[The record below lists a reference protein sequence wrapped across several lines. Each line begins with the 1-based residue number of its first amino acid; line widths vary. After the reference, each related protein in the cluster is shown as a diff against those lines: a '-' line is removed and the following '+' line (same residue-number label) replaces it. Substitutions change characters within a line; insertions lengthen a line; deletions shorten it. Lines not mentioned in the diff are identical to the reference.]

1 MSILQPPAMKTN
13 AVATD
18 KKPHLVRRLYDWVLH
33 WAHTPYGTPA
43 LSVLAVAES
52 SFFPI
57 PPDPL
62 LMALAMSRP
71 ERSLS
76 YALVCALS
84 SVFGGALGYLI
95 GWQLWSMMSD
105 FFFTHVPGF
114 THEVFNLV
122 AQKYNENAFL
132 AVFTAA
138 FTPIP
143 YKVFTIAGGVFQI
156 NFLEF
161 MVASIIGRSM
171 RFFLVAG
178 LIWKFGA
185 GIKATIDRY
194 FDWFAV
200 GFTVLLILGFIVI
213 KYAL

>member
-1 MSILQPPAMKTN
+1 MGFSGTATKPASRIE
-13 AVATD
+13 D
-18 KKPHLVRRLYDWVLH
+18 KKPHFIRRLYDWVLH

-71 ERSLS
+71 ERSLW
-76 YALVCALS
+76 YAFVCSAC
-84 SVFGGALGYLI
+84 SVIGGAIGYLI
-95 GWQLWSMMSD
+95 GWQFWNLASS
-105 FFFTHVPGF
+105 FFFAHVPGF
-114 THEVFNLV
+114 THEVFDLV
-122 AQKYNENAFL
+122 GQKYNENAFL
-132 AVFTAA
+132 AIFTAA

-143 YKVFTIAGGVFQI
+143 YKVFTIAAGVFQI
-156 NFLEF
+156 NFGEF
-161 MVASIIGRSM
+161 VLGSIIGRSM

-185 GIKATIDRY
+185 SIKATIDKY
-194 FDWFAV
+194 FDWMAL
-200 GFTVLLILGFIVI
+200 GFTVLLILGFVVI

>member
-1 MSILQPPAMKTN
+1 MNISEPATEKTPPSKRE
-13 AVATD
+13 
-18 KKPHLVRRLYDWVLH
+18 KPHAIRRLYNWVLH

-43 LSVLAVAES
+43 LAILATAES

-71 ERSLS
+71 ERSLW
-76 YALVCALS
+76 YAFVCS
-84 SVFGGALGYLI
+84 SCSVLGGAIGYLI
-95 GWQLWSMMSD
+95 GWQLWSAVNS
-105 FFFTHVPGF
+105 FFFNNVPGF
-114 THEVFNLV
+114 THEVFDLV
-122 AQKYNENAFL
+122 SQKYNENAFL
-132 AVFTAA
+132 AIFTAA

-156 NFLEF
+156 HFLVF
-161 MVASIIGRSM
+161 IMASAIGRSM

-185 GIKATIDRY
+185 GIKNFIERY
-194 FDWFAV
+194 FDWAAI
-200 GFTVLLILGFIVI
+200 GFVVLLIIGFAVI
-213 KYAL
+213 KYVL

>member
-1 MSILQPPAMKTN
+1 MGILETATAKTPKTEN
-13 AVATD
+13 NR
-18 KKPHLVRRLYDWVLH
+18 PHIIRRLYDWVLH

-43 LSVLAVAES
+43 LATLAVAES

-62 LMALAMSRP
+62 LMALAISRP
-71 ERSLS
+71 ERSLW
-76 YALVCALS
+76 YACVCSACS
-84 SVFGGALGYLI
+84 ACGGAIGYLI
-95 GWQLWSMMSD
+95 GWQLWNLVSD
-105 FFFTHVPGF
+105 FFFAHVPGF
-114 THEVFNLV
+114 THEVFNIV

-156 NFLEF
+156 SFIAF
-161 MVASIIGRSM
+161 MAASLVGRSM

-178 LIWKFGA
+178 MIWKFGA
-185 GIKATIDRY
+185 GIKSFIERY
-194 FDWFAV
+194 FDWAAL
-200 GFTVLLILGFIVI
+200 GFVVLLVLGFVVI
-213 KYAL
+213 KYVL

>member
-1 MSILQPPAMKTN
+1 MSLPDL
-13 AVATD
+13 ATEQSSNPRV
-18 KKPHLVRRLYDWVLH
+18 KQPHLIRRLYDWVLH

-43 LSVLAVAES
+43 LATLAMAES

-71 ERSLS
+71 ERSMW
-76 YALVCALS
+76 YALVCSAC
-84 SVFGGALGYLI
+84 SVVGGMLGYLI
-95 GWQLWSMMSD
+95 GWQLWHLVSD

-122 AQKYNENAFL
+122 AQKYNDNAFL

-156 NFLEF
+156 NFIEF
-161 MVASIIGRSM
+161 LAASMVGRSM

-178 LIWKFGA
+178 LIRVFGA
-185 GIKATIDRY
+185 AIKEKIDRY
-194 FDWFAV
+194 FDWFAL

>member
-1 MSILQPPAMKTN
+1 MNMTDT
-13 AVATD
+13 ATRTTAKPEH
-18 KKPHLVRRLYDWVLH
+18 KKPHLIRRLYDWVLH
-33 WAHTPYGTPA
+33 WAHTRYGAPA
-43 LSVLAVAES
+43 LALLATAES

-71 ERSLS
+71 ERSLW
-76 YALVCALS
+76 YAFVCATS
-84 SVFGGALGYLI
+84 SAIGGAIGYLI
-95 GWQLWSMMSD
+95 GWQLWAAVSS
-105 FFFTHVPGF
+105 FFFSHVPGF

-122 AQKYNENAFL
+122 AEKYNENAFL

-161 MVASIIGRSM
+161 MLASLVGRSM

-185 GIKATIDRY
+185 SIKATIDKY
-194 FDWFAV
+194 FDWMAL
-200 GFTVLLILGFIVI
+200 GFTVLLLLGFVVI

>member
-1 MSILQPPAMKTN
+1 MKW
-13 AVATD
+13 
-18 KKPHLVRRLYDWVLH
+18 VRKLYDWVLH

-43 LSVLAVAES
+43 LGGLAAAES

-62 LMALAMSRP
+62 LMALAISRP
-71 ERSLS
+71 NRSLW
-76 YALVCALS
+76 YALVCAAG
-84 SVFGGALGYLI
+84 SVLGGAIGYLI
-95 GWQLWSMMSD
+95 GWQLWSVIAD
-105 FFFTHVPGF
+105 FFFNHVPGF
-114 THEVFNLV
+114 THEAFDFV
-122 AQKYNENAFL
+122 ALKYNENAFL

-161 MVASIIGRSM
+161 MIASAIGRSM

-178 LIWKFGA
+178 LIWKFGE
-185 GIKATIDRY
+185 GIKGFIDKY
-194 FDWFAV
+194 FDWLALA
-200 GFTVLLILGFIVI
+200 FTVLLIGGFAVI
-213 KYAL
+213 KYVL

>member
-1 MSILQPPAMKTN
+1 MGISSTATRKPVKTEN
-13 AVATD
+13 
-18 KKPHLVRRLYDWVLH
+18 KKPHLIRRLYDWVLH

-43 LSVLAVAES
+43 LSLLATAES

-71 ERSLS
+71 ERSLF
-76 YALVCALS
+76 YAFVCSLS
-84 SVFGGALGYLI
+84 SIIGGAIGYLI
-95 GWQLWSMMSD
+95 GWQLWSVISD
-105 FFFTHVPGF
+105 FFFSHVPGF

-122 AQKYNENAFL
+122 AQKYNDNAFL

-161 MVASIIGRSM
+161 MLASVVGRSM

-185 GIKATIDRY
+185 SIKATIDKY
-194 FDWFAV
+194 FDWVAV
-200 GFTVLLILGFIVI
+200 GFTALLVLGFAVI

>member
-1 MSILQPPAMKTN
+1 MGLSNSATTQASPAQE
-13 AVATD
+13 
-18 KKPHLVRRLYDWVLH
+18 KKPHLIRRLYNWVLH

-43 LSVLAVAES
+43 LAALSAAES

-71 ERSLS
+71 ERSLW
-76 YALVCALS
+76 YAFVCSAS
-84 SVFGGALGYLI
+84 SVVGGMLGYLI
-95 GWQLWSMMSD
+95 GWQMWHLVSE
-105 FFFTHVPGF
+105 FFFANIPGF
-114 THEVFNLV
+114 THDIFDLV
-122 AQKYNENAFL
+122 AQKYNDNAFL

-143 YKVFTIAGGVFQI
+143 YKVFTIAGGVFEI
-156 NFLEF
+156 SFVEF
-161 MVASIIGRSM
+161 VAASVAGRSM

-178 LIWKFGA
+178 LIRVLGA
-185 GIKATIDRY
+185 AIKEKIDRY
-194 FDWFAV
+194 FDWFAL
-200 GFTVLLILGFIVI
+200 GFTALLVLGFMVI

>member
-1 MSILQPPAMKTN
+1 MDISGTTTRKTAKAEN
-13 AVATD
+13 
-18 KKPHLVRRLYDWVLH
+18 KKPHVIRRLYDWVLH
-33 WAHTPYGTPA
+33 WAHTPYGAPA
-43 LSVLAVAES
+43 LALLATAES

-71 ERSLS
+71 ERSIR
-76 YALVCALS
+76 YAFVCSVS
-84 SVFGGALGYLI
+84 SVVGGVIGYLI
-95 GWQLWSMMSD
+95 GWQLWNVVSE
-105 FFFTHVPGF
+105 FFFAHVPGF

-156 NFLEF
+156 NFGEF
-161 MVASIIGRSM
+161 MLASVVGRSM

-185 GIKATIDRY
+185 SIKATIDKY
-194 FDWFAV
+194 FDWMAL
-200 GFTVLLILGFIVI
+200 GFTALLILGFVVI

>member
-1 MSILQPPAMKTN
+1 MKWIR
-13 AVATD
+13 
-18 KKPHLVRRLYDWVLH
+18 KLYDWVLH

-43 LSVLAVAES
+43 LGGLAVAES

-62 LMALAMSRP
+62 LMALAISRP
-71 ERSLS
+71 QRSLW
-76 YALVCALS
+76 YALVCAAS
-84 SVFGGALGYLI
+84 SVAGGAIGYLI
-95 GWQLWSMMSD
+95 GWQLWNVIAD
-105 FFFTHVPGF
+105 FFFNHVPGF
-114 THEVFNLV
+114 THQAFDFV
-122 AQKYNENAFL
+122 ALKYNENAFL

-161 MVASIIGRSM
+161 MVASAIGRSM

-178 LIWKFGA
+178 MIWKFGE
-185 GIKATIDRY
+185 GIKGFIDKY
-194 FDWFAV
+194 FDWLAIA
-200 GFTVLLILGFIVI
+200 FTVLLVGGFAVI
-213 KYAL
+213 KYVL

>member
-1 MSILQPPAMKTN
+1 MGISSTATHKTVQSEN
-13 AVATD
+13 
-18 KKPHLVRRLYDWVLH
+18 KKPHLIRRLYDWVLH

-43 LSVLAVAES
+43 LGFLAGAES

-71 ERSLS
+71 ERSIL
-76 YALVCALS
+76 YAFVCSAC
-84 SVFGGALGYLI
+84 SVVGGALGYLI
-95 GWQLWSMMSD
+95 GMELWSGVSE
-105 FFFTHVPGF
+105 FFFNNVPGF
-114 THEVFNLV
+114 THEVFNIV

-161 MVASIIGRSM
+161 MIASFVGRSL

-185 GIKATIDRY
+185 SIKATIDKY
-194 FDWFAV
+194 FDWVAL
-200 GFTVLLILGFIVI
+200 GFTALLILGFVVI
-213 KYAL
+213 KYAM

>member
-1 MSILQPPAMKTN
+1 MGISST
-13 AVATD
+13 ATRKPVKKEI
-18 KKPHLVRRLYDWVLH
+18 KKPHLIRRLYDWVLH

-43 LSVLAVAES
+43 LALLATAES

-71 ERSLS
+71 DRSLF
-76 YALVCALS
+76 YALVCSLS
-84 SVFGGALGYLI
+84 SVIGGAIGYLI
-95 GWQLWSMMSD
+95 GWQLWSVISD

-143 YKVFTIAGGVFQI
+143 YKVFTIAAGVFQI
-156 NFLEF
+156 SFLEF
-161 MVASIIGRSM
+161 MIASVVGRSM

-185 GIKATIDRY
+185 SIKATIDKY
-194 FDWFAV
+194 FDWVAI
-200 GFTVLLILGFIVI
+200 GFTVLLILGFVVI

>member
-1 MSILQPPAMKTN
+1 MKW
-13 AVATD
+13 
-18 KKPHLVRRLYDWVLH
+18 VRKLYDWVLH

-43 LSVLAVAES
+43 LGGLAAAES

-62 LMALAMSRP
+62 LMALAISRP
-71 ERSLS
+71 NRSLW
-76 YALVCALS
+76 YALVCAAS
-84 SVFGGALGYLI
+84 SVLGGAIGYLI
-95 GWQLWSMMSD
+95 GWQLWSVIAD
-105 FFFTHVPGF
+105 FFFNHVPGF
-114 THEVFNLV
+114 THEAFDFV
-122 AQKYNENAFL
+122 ALKYNENAFW

-161 MVASIIGRSM
+161 MIASAIGRSM

-178 LIWKFGA
+178 MIWKFGE
-185 GIKATIDRY
+185 GIKGFIDKY
-194 FDWFAV
+194 FDWLALA
-200 GFTVLLILGFIVI
+200 FTVLLIGGFAVI
-213 KYAL
+213 KYVL

>member
-1 MSILQPPAMKTN
+1 MGISGTATRTAPKTEP
-13 AVATD
+13 
-18 KKPHLVRRLYDWVLH
+18 KKPHLIRRLYDWVLH

-43 LSVLAVAES
+43 LSVLATAES

-71 ERSLS
+71 ERSMW
-76 YALVCALS
+76 YAFVCAAS
-84 SVFGGALGYLI
+84 SVIGGAIGYLI
-95 GWQLWSMMSD
+95 GWQLWNVIGD

-114 THEVFNLV
+114 THEVFDIV
-122 AQKYNENAFL
+122 ALKYNENAFL

-156 NFLEF
+156 NFFEF
-161 MVASIIGRSM
+161 MLASIVGRSM

-185 GIKATIDRY
+185 SIKAAIDKY
-194 FDWFAV
+194 FDWVAL
-200 GFTVLLILGFIVI
+200 GFTVLLILGFVVV
-213 KYAL
+213 KYAM

>member
-1 MSILQPPAMKTN
+1 MGIIGTTTQK
-13 AVATD
+13 ATTTEN
-18 KKPHLVRRLYDWVLH
+18 KKPHVIRRLYDWVLH
-33 WAHTPYGTPA
+33 WAHTPYGFPA
-43 LSVLAVAES
+43 LALLAIAES

-71 ERSLS
+71 ERSLR
-76 YALVCALS
+76 YAFVCSIS
-84 SVFGGALGYLI
+84 SVFGGAIGYLI
-95 GWQLWSMMSD
+95 GWQLWNGVSE
-105 FFFTHVPGF
+105 FFFAHVPGF

-161 MVASIIGRSM
+161 MIASVVGRSM
-171 RFFLVAG
+171 RFFFVAG

-185 GIKATIDRY
+185 SIKTVIDKY
-194 FDWFAV
+194 FDWMAL
-200 GFTVLLILGFIVI
+200 GFTALLILGFVVI

>member
-1 MSILQPPAMKTN
+1 MPSSSTVSTSTSQ
-13 AVATD
+13 
-18 KKPHLVRRLYDWVLH
+18 KKPHIIRRMYDWVLH

-43 LSVLAVAES
+43 LAGLSLAES

-71 ERSLS
+71 ERSLW
-76 YALVCALS
+76 YAAVCSAC
-84 SVFGGALGYLI
+84 SVIGGMLGYLI
-95 GWQLWSMMSD
+95 GWQLWHLVSD
-105 FFFTHVPGF
+105 FFFANIPGF

-122 AQKYNENAFL
+122 AQKYNDNAFL
-132 AVFTAA
+132 AIFTAA

-143 YKVFTIAGGVFQI
+143 YKVFTIAGGVFTI
-156 NFLEF
+156 NFAEF
-161 MVASIIGRSM
+161 VAASIVGRSM

-178 LIWKFGA
+178 LIRVFGA
-185 GIKATIDRY
+185 AIKEKIDRY
-194 FDWFAV
+194 FDWFAL
-200 GFTVLLILGFIVI
+200 GFTVLLILGFVVI

>member
-1 MSILQPPAMKTN
+1 MDNSETVTTKKIN
-13 AVATD
+13 AEN
-18 KKPHLVRRLYDWVLH
+18 KKPHLLRRLYDWVLH

-43 LSVLAVAES
+43 LAALATAES
-52 SFFPI
+52 SFFPV

-62 LMALAMSRP
+62 LMALAISRP
-71 ERSLS
+71 ERSMW
-76 YALVCALS
+76 YAFVCSACS
-84 SVFGGALGYLI
+84 FIGGVIGYLI
-95 GWQLWSMMSD
+95 GWQLWNWVSD
-105 FFFTHVPGF
+105 FFFNHVPGF

-156 NFLEF
+156 SFLAF
-161 MVASIIGRSM
+161 VIASMVGRSM

-185 GIKATIDRY
+185 SIKATIEKY
-194 FDWFAV
+194 FDWAAL
-200 GFTVLLILGFIVI
+200 GFGVLLVLGFVLI
-213 KYAL
+213 KYVL

>member
-1 MSILQPPAMKTN
+1 MGISSTTAHKKVQTEN
-13 AVATD
+13 
-18 KKPHLVRRLYDWVLH
+18 KKPHLIRRLYDWVLH

-43 LSVLAVAES
+43 LGVLATAES

-71 ERSLS
+71 DRSIW
-76 YALVCALS
+76 YAFVCSAC
-84 SVFGGALGYLI
+84 SVIGGAIGSLI
-95 GWQLWSMMSD
+95 GLQLWNGISG
-105 FFFTHVPGF
+105 FFFANVPGF
-114 THEVFNLV
+114 TPEVFNLV

-161 MVASIIGRSM
+161 MVASIVGRSM

-185 GIKATIDRY
+185 SIKATIDKY
-194 FDWFAV
+194 FDWVAL
-200 GFTVLLILGFIVI
+200 GFTVLLILGFVVI
-213 KYAL
+213 KYAM

>member
-1 MSILQPPAMKTN
+1 MSLPD
-13 AVATD
+13 VATEQSSNPQVR
-18 KKPHLVRRLYDWVLH
+18 KPHLIRRLYDWVLH

-43 LSVLAVAES
+43 LATLAMAES
-52 SFFPI
+52 SLFPV

-71 ERSLS
+71 EHSMR
-76 YALVCALS
+76 YALVCSAC
-84 SVFGGALGYLI
+84 SVVGGVLGYLI
-95 GWQLWSMMSD
+95 GWQLWHLVSD
-105 FFFTHVPGF
+105 FFFSHVPGF

-122 AQKYNENAFL
+122 AQKYNDNAFL

-156 NFLEF
+156 NFIEF
-161 MVASIIGRSM
+161 LAASVVGRST

-178 LIWKFGA
+178 LIRVFGA
-185 GIKATIDRY
+185 AIKEKIDRY
-194 FDWFAV
+194 FDWFAL

>member
-1 MSILQPPAMKTN
+1 MGITGT
-13 AVATD
+13 ATRTAE
-18 KKPHLVRRLYDWVLH
+18 KIKNNKPHLVRRLYDWVLH

-43 LSVLAVAES
+43 LAVLATAES
-52 SFFPI
+52 SFFPV

-71 ERSLS
+71 ERSIW
-76 YALVCALS
+76 YAFVCSAC
-84 SVFGGALGYLI
+84 SVIGGAIGYLI
-95 GWQLWSMMSD
+95 GWQLWSVLSD
-105 FFFTHVPGF
+105 FFFNHVPGF
-114 THEVFNLV
+114 THEVFDLV

-132 AVFTAA
+132 AIFTAA

-156 NFLEF
+156 SFLAF
-161 MVASIIGRSM
+161 MVASAVGRSM

-185 GIKATIDRY
+185 SIKATIDKY
-194 FDWFAV
+194 FDWMAL
-200 GFTVLLILGFIVI
+200 GFTVLLILGFVVI

>member
-1 MSILQPPAMKTN
+1 MGISSTATRKPVKTEN
-13 AVATD
+13 
-18 KKPHLVRRLYDWVLH
+18 KKPHLIRRLYDWVLH

-43 LSVLAVAES
+43 LSLLATAES

-71 ERSLS
+71 ERSLF
-76 YALVCALS
+76 YAFVCSLS
-84 SVFGGALGYLI
+84 SVIGGAIGYLI
-95 GWQLWSMMSD
+95 GWQLWSVISD
-105 FFFTHVPGF
+105 FFFSHVPGF

-122 AQKYNENAFL
+122 AQKYNDNAFL

-161 MVASIIGRSM
+161 MLASAVGRSM

-185 GIKATIDRY
+185 SIKATIDKY
-194 FDWFAV
+194 FDWVAV
-200 GFTVLLILGFIVI
+200 GFTALLVLGFAVI

>member
-1 MSILQPPAMKTN
+1 MIMTDT
-13 AVATD
+13 ATRTTAKPEQ
-18 KKPHLVRRLYDWVLH
+18 KKPHLIRRLYDWVLH
-33 WAHTPYGTPA
+33 WAHTRYGTPA
-43 LSVLAVAES
+43 LSLLATAES

-71 ERSLS
+71 ERSLW
-76 YALVCALS
+76 YAFVCAAS
-84 SVFGGALGYLI
+84 SAVGGAIGYFI
-95 GWQLWSMMSD
+95 GWQLWAAVSD
-105 FFFTHVPGF
+105 FFFSHVPGF
-114 THEVFNLV
+114 TQEVFNLV
-122 AQKYNENAFL
+122 ATKYNENAFL
-132 AVFTAA
+132 AVFSAA

-161 MVASIIGRSM
+161 MLASLVGRAM

-185 GIKATIDRY
+185 RIKATIDKY
-194 FDWFAV
+194 FDWMAL
-200 GFTVLLILGFIVI
+200 GFTVLLILGFVVI

>member
-1 MSILQPPAMKTN
+1 MNITDT
-13 AVATD
+13 ATRTTT
-18 KKPHLVRRLYDWVLH
+18 KPKHQKPHLVRRLYDWVLH
-33 WAHTPYGTPA
+33 WAHTRYGTPA
-43 LSVLAVAES
+43 LALLATAES

-71 ERSLS
+71 ERSLW
-76 YALVCALS
+76 YAFVCAMS
-84 SVFGGALGYLI
+84 SAAGGAIGYLI
-95 GWQLWSMMSD
+95 GWQLWAVVSD
-105 FFFTHVPGF
+105 FFFSHVPGF

-161 MVASIIGRSM
+161 MLASIVGRSM

-185 GIKATIDRY
+185 SIKATIDKY
-194 FDWFAV
+194 FDWMAL
-200 GFTVLLILGFIVI
+200 GFTTLLILGFVVI
-213 KYAL
+213 KYVL

>member
-1 MSILQPPAMKTN
+1 MSLSGTATRKELKTE
-13 AVATD
+13 T
-18 KKPHLVRRLYDWVLH
+18 KKPHLIRRLYDWVLH

-43 LSVLAVAES
+43 LGVLATAES

-71 ERSLS
+71 DRSIW
-76 YALVCALS
+76 YAFVCSAC
-84 SVFGGALGYLI
+84 SVVGGAIGYLI
-95 GWQLWSMMSD
+95 GMQLWHGVSD
-105 FFFTHVPGF
+105 FFFANVPGF
-114 THEVFNLV
+114 THEVFNIV

-143 YKVFTIAGGVFQI
+143 YKVFTIAGGVFQV

-161 MVASIIGRSM
+161 MIASVVGRSM

-185 GIKATIDRY
+185 SIKETIDKY
-194 FDWFAV
+194 FDWVAL
-200 GFTVLLILGFIVI
+200 GFTVLLILGFVVI
-213 KYAL
+213 KYAM

>member
-1 MSILQPPAMKTN
+1 MGISDT
-13 AVATD
+13 ATR
-18 KKPHLVRRLYDWVLH
+18 KAPKVEEKRPHLIRRLYDWVLH

-43 LSVLAVAES
+43 LSVLATAES

-71 ERSLS
+71 DRSLW
-76 YALVCALS
+76 YAFVCSVS
-84 SVFGGALGYLI
+84 SVIGGALGYLI
-95 GWQLWSMMSD
+95 GWQLWAVVSD

-114 THEVFNLV
+114 THEVFDIV
-122 AQKYNENAFL
+122 ARKYNENAFL

-156 NFLEF
+156 NFVEF
-161 MVASIIGRSM
+161 MIASIVGRSM
-171 RFFLVAG
+171 RFFVVAG

-185 GIKATIDRY
+185 SIKATIDKY
-194 FDWFAV
+194 FDWMAL
-200 GFTVLLILGFIVI
+200 GFTALLVLGFVVI
-213 KYAL
+213 KYGM

>member
-1 MSILQPPAMKTN
+1 MGISSTTAHKKVQTEN
-13 AVATD
+13 
-18 KKPHLVRRLYDWVLH
+18 KKPHLIRRLYDWVLH

-43 LSVLAVAES
+43 LGVLATAES

-71 ERSLS
+71 DRSIW
-76 YALVCALS
+76 YAFVCSAC
-84 SVFGGALGYLI
+84 SVIGGAIGYLI
-95 GWQLWSMMSD
+95 GLQLWNGISG
-105 FFFTHVPGF
+105 FFFANVPGF
-114 THEVFNLV
+114 TPEVFNLV

-161 MVASIIGRSM
+161 MVASIVGRSM

-185 GIKATIDRY
+185 SIKATIDKD
-194 FDWFAV
+194 FDWVAL
-200 GFTVLLILGFIVI
+200 GFTVLLILGFVVI
-213 KYAL
+213 KYAM

>member
-1 MSILQPPAMKTN
+1 MSLPDL
-13 AVATD
+13 ATEQSSNPRV
-18 KKPHLVRRLYDWVLH
+18 KKPHLIRRLYDWVLH

-43 LSVLAVAES
+43 LATLAMAES

-71 ERSLS
+71 ERSMW
-76 YALVCALS
+76 YALVCSAC
-84 SVFGGALGYLI
+84 SVVGGMLGYLI
-95 GWQLWSMMSD
+95 GWQLWHLVSD

-122 AQKYNENAFL
+122 AQKYNANAFL

-156 NFLEF
+156 NFIEF
-161 MVASIIGRSM
+161 LAASMVGRSM
-171 RFFLVAG
+171 RFILVAG
-178 LIWKFGA
+178 LIRVFGA
-185 GIKATIDRY
+185 AIKEKIDRY
-194 FDWFAV
+194 FDWFAL

>member
-1 MSILQPPAMKTN
+1 M
-13 AVATD
+13 
-18 KKPHLVRRLYDWVLH
+18 KKPHLIRRLYDWVLH

-43 LSVLAVAES
+43 LAALATAES
-52 SFFPI
+52 SFFPV

-71 ERSLS
+71 ERSLW
-76 YALVCALS
+76 YALVCSAS
-84 SVFGGALGYLI
+84 SATGGMLGYLI
-95 GWQLWSMMSD
+95 GWQLWHVVSD

-114 THEVFNLV
+114 TPEVFNLV
-122 AQKYNENAFL
+122 AQKYNDNAFL

-156 NFLEF
+156 NFAEF
-161 MVASIIGRSM
+161 VAASIVGRSL

-178 LIWKFGA
+178 LIRVFGA
-185 GIKATIDRY
+185 AIKEKIDRY
-194 FDWFAV
+194 FDWFAL
-200 GFTVLLILGFIVI
+200 GFTVLLILGFLVI

>member
-1 MSILQPPAMKTN
+1 MNHVKPAPAHTQKKP
-13 AVATD
+13 VE
-18 KKPHLVRRLYDWVLH
+18 KKPHLVRRLYNWVLH

-84 SVFGGALGYLI
+84 SVVGGAIGYLI
-95 GWQLWSMMSD
+95 GWQLWSVMSA
-105 FFFTHVPGF
+105 FFFSHVPGF
-114 THEVFNLV
+114 TQEVFDLV

-161 MVASIIGRSM
+161 MVASLVGRST

-200 GFTVLLILGFIVI
+200 GFTVLLILGFVVV

>member
-1 MSILQPPAMKTN
+1 MNHVKAATARQQN
-13 AVATD
+13 AATE

-71 ERSLS
+71 ERSLT
-76 YALVCALS
+76 YAFICSLS
-84 SVFGGALGYLI
+84 SIVGGAIGYLI
-95 GWQLWSMMSD
+95 GWQLWSLISE
-105 FFFTHVPGF
+105 FFFNNIPGF
-114 THEVFNLV
+114 THEIFDLV
-122 AQKYNENAFL
+122 AQKYNDNAFL

-143 YKVFTIAGGVFQI
+143 YKVFTIAGGVFQV
-156 NFLEF
+156 NFMEF
-161 MVASIIGRSM
+161 MLASILGRSM

-178 LIWKFGA
+178 MIWKFGA

-194 FDWFAV
+194 FDWFAI
-200 GFTVLLILGFIVI
+200 GFTVLLILGFVVV